1 MLGAIYGDLAAAT
14 YTQDKKL
21 FYKQLIGDHA
31 TLSGYGEAIMRL
43 SQLYYDNLFIS
54 QDQLCKELDRFP
66 TKRELGDKLM
76 QSIVYAWFAEAE
88 EDLNEHACYDEC
100 YHDTKDEFYA
110 MKHLM
115 RIIYLLRNG
124 FTKDETYQQIGEEF
138 KYARHHYHWWSDTNE
153 HRLECDVLR
162 AWDAFYKSFDFGS
175 ALHNATKMAG
185 DVRLNCLLT
194 GAIADAMYGCGH
206 YYKKLKY
213 CPDHDTHCFLMMP
226 KPLAARFEGPLK
238 AIRQQREWVKM
249 FFPKNDAMTNVERH
263 YFTPIENPLADK
275 CISKELRRRILKA
288 FQTGWECRFGFYLDN
303 GWIYVYRSHYLL
315 GRFQLKQVSESEYR
329 IVNLQQSDEK
339 HYMIEAL
346 RSALYTVE
354 HCWEHE
360 AGWSFKYLGFYYD
373 QEQPCPDEYKDTVK
387 EKFWNGE
394 RTYYHEIM
402 QQAVDW
408 IEEGKAILHKWKDAK
423 LYTYAKKLGP
433 ENFGIVYF
441 IEELYSKWCPREDMD
456 WIFEY

>member
-1 MLGAIYGDLAAAT
+1 
-14 YTQDKKL
+14 
-21 FYKQLIGDHA
+21 
-31 TLSGYGEAIMRL
+31 MRL

-54 QDQLCKELDRFP
+54 QEQLCKELDRLP
-66 TKRELGDKLM
+66 IERELGDKLM

-88 EDLNEHACYDEC
+88 EDLNEHACYDER

-124 FTKDETYQQIGEEF
+124 FTKDETFQQIGEEF
-138 KYARHHYHWWSDTNE
+138 KYARHHYQWWSDTEE
-153 HRLECDVLR
+153 HRLECYVLR

-185 DVRLNCLLT
+185 DVRLNCVLT
-194 GAIADAMYGCGH
+194 GAIADAMYGCNY

-213 CPDHDTHCFLMMP
+213 CPDHDTHYYLSMPDSLGAKFKDHLM
-226 KPLAARFEGPLK
+226 
-238 AIRQQREWVKM
+238 AICKQREWVKA

-263 YFTPIENPLADK
+263 SFTPVENPLADK

-303 GWIYVYRSHYLL
+303 GWIYVYRSHSLL
-315 GRFQLKQVSESEYR
+315 GRFQLKLVSESEYR
-329 IVNLQQSDEK
+329 IVNLQQSDDD
-339 HYMIEAL
+339 HSIVDCL
-346 RSALYTVE
+346 REGALYTVE
-354 HCWEHE
+354 HCWERE
-360 AGWSFKYLGFYYD
+360 AGWSFKYFSPGYNR
-373 QEQPCPDEYKDTVK
+373 EEVCPEEYKDTVK
-387 EKFWNGE
+387 EKLWNGE
-394 RTYYHEIM
+394 KMYYHEIM

-408 IEEGKAILHKWKDAK
+408 IEGGKAILHRRKDAK
-423 LYTYAKKLGP
+423 LYAYAKKLGS

-441 IEELYSKWCPREDMD
+441 IEELYSKWCPGDDMD